1 MSEEPIDITE
11 WRNKTKVRELL
22 IKNNAEDLIPI
33 LLED

>member
-11 WRNKTKVRELL
+11 WRNKTKVRKLL
-22 IKNNAEDLIPI
+22 IENNAEDLIPI

>member
-22 IKNNAEDLIPI
+22 IENNAEDLIPI

>member
-11 WRNKTKVRELL
+11 WRNKAKVRELL